1 MSTVKTSR
9 VLAVQVPGEAL
20 TPAPDAAGAQLNLDQ
35 APHSEGVKPEAPPEK
50 VPELALPDLAEI
62 RAEAMAQARAEIHAE
77 LGAQI
82 QAASTV
88 LQAQPVPATS
98 RHDYRRMRAADIDHT
113 TLTSPVMTLDGYL
126 CPPPPAAKA

>member
-20 TPAPDAAGAQLNLDQ
+20 TPALDAAGAQLSIDQ
-35 APHSEGVKPEAPPEK
+35 PPHVEAAKPESARAK

-62 RAEAMAQARAEIHAE
+62 RAEALEQARFEVRIE
-77 LGAQI
+77 LGEQL
-82 QAASTV
+82 QAATAV
-88 LQAQPVPATS
+88 LGQQAAPRS
-98 RHDYRRMRAADIDHT
+98 KSDYRRMRAADIDHT